1 MILKKLILKEYSIY
15 SQYKYNKI
23 IENCKW
29 SSNWKTK
36 IKGYDVFIIFIYSKI
51 YQKQLPEITVSPI
64 LIKNFLKELKDVTE
78 DCRKE
83 NMSLVKILGD
93 KERLVKPEKEI
104 IETIKREYE
113 EYMYNYYINLVIL
126 LNHYV
131 NNYTQNIK
139 LVLNVKNLLLEL
151 KNQQLF
157 LKQIKFIQYI
167 NIN

>member
-1 MILKKLILKEYSIY
+1 
-15 SQYKYNKI
+15 
-23 IENCKW
+23 
-29 SSNWKTK
+29 
-36 IKGYDVFIIFIYSKI
+36 
-51 YQKQLPEITVSPI
+51 
-64 LIKNFLKELKDVTE
+64 
-78 DCRKE
+78 
-83 NMSLVKILGD
+83 MSLVKILGD

-167 NIN
+167 NINQTLYEYYRNVLAAAD